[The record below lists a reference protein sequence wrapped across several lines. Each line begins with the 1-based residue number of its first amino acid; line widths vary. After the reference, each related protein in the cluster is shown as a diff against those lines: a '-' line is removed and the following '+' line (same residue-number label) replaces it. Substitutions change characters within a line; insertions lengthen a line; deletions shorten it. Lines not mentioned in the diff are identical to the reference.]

1 MKMQQGEIKILG
13 NRR

>member
-1 MKMQQGEIKILG
+1 MKMQQGEINILG

>member
-1 MKMQQGEIKILG
+1 MKMQQGELKILG